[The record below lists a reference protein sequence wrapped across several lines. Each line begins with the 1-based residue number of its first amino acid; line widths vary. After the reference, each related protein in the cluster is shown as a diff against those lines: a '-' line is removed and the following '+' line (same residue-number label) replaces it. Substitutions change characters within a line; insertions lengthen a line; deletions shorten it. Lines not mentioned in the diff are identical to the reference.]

1 MYVIDSDILIDYL
14 RLYPKAVTFLDE
26 LPKKERS
33 LAFIS
38 QFELLKGCA
47 SKEQEARISRFMK
60 QFNVLPLTESV
71 SKTALSIFRVKH
83 WFIGIGI
90 VDSFIAATALANK
103 CTLVTRNVKHY
114 QGIESLSLHTP
125 YS

>member
-14 RLYPKAVTFLDE
+14 RLYPEAVTFLDE
-26 LPKKERS
+26 LPKKERF

-47 SKEQEARISRFMK
+47 NKEQEARISRFIK
-60 QFNVLPLTESV
+60 QFKILPLTESV
-71 SKTALSIFRVKH
+71 SKTALNLFRVKH
-83 WFIGIGI
+83 WFMGIGI
-90 VDSFIAATALANK
+90 ADSFIAATALTNK
-103 CTLVTRNVKHY
+103 CTLVTRNLKHY
-114 QGIESLSLHTP
+114 QGIESLKLHTP